1 MPPNAWSP
9 SSRAGRSPMRTL
21 IVVNDVAH
29 GPVLDGTELVAAR
42 DYLSD
47 PTWAERRGCRVLNLC
62 RSYRYQKAGYYTSL
76 LAHARGHRPL
86 PTLATIQAAKSS
98 TIVRFT
104 SEELYDEVQ
113 RSFADEAMGSVT
125 LEIFFGRETSGRH
138 LPLGAALF
146 GRLAL
151 PLMRATFV
159 RNDRSGEWSLTS
171 CAPLATEQLAP
182 DRRELL
188 VEAMHTFLRRRHTP
202 HRPDH
207 GRYDLAILHDPR
219 EAEPPS
225 NESALRRFEEAAE
238 AEGFAV
244 ELIEHEDYGRVGEFD
259 ALFIRETTA
268 VNHRTFRFAQ
278 RAAAAGL
285 VVIDD
290 PESILRCTNK
300 VYLAEA
306 LGRHAIPTPRTL
318 IAHRG
323 NLGQVAEAL
332 GFPCVLKQPDSSFSQ
347 GVVKAVD
354 AESFRAETSRLLRRS
369 DLVVAQA
376 FVPTEFDWRIGV
388 LARRPLF
395 ACKYYMAGWHWQVV
409 HREGN
414 ERTEG
419 GSECVPLTAVPPVV
433 LDAAVRAANLI
444 GDGLYGVDLKEIDG
458 QAYVIEVND
467 NPSIDAATE
476 DQLLGDGLYRAIMA
490 DIRRRLDE
498 RRRVRTP

>member
-1 MPPNAWSP
+1 
-9 SSRAGRSPMRTL
+9 MRTI

-29 GPVLDGTELVAAR
+29 GPVLEGTELVAAR

-47 PTWAERRGCRVLNLC
+47 PTWAEQRGCRVLNLC

-86 PTLATIQAAKSS
+86 PTLATMQAAKSS
-98 TIVRFT
+98 TIVRFV
-104 SEELYDEVQ
+104 SDELYDEIQ
-113 RSFADEAMGSVT
+113 RSFTTEPSGSVS
-125 LEIFFGRETSGRH
+125 LEIFFGRETTGLH
-138 LPLGAALF
+138 APLGAALF

-151 PLMRATFV
+151 PLMRASFV
-159 RNDRSGEWSLTS
+159 RNDRSGEWSLTA
-171 CAPLATEQLAP
+171 CTPLATEQLAL
-182 DRRELL
+182 DRRALL
-188 VEAMHTFLRRRHTP
+188 ADAMRTFLRRRHTP
-202 HRPDH
+202 HRPEH

-225 NESALRRFEEAAE
+225 NERALRLFEKAAE

-244 ELIEHEDYGRVGEFD
+244 ELIEREDYARVGEFD

-306 LGRHAIPTPRTL
+306 LGRHHIPAPQTL

-323 NLGQVAEAL
+323 NLTQVAEAL

-347 GVVKAVD
+347 GVVKAAD
-354 AESFRAETSRLLRRS
+354 AEEFRAQTAKLLRRS

-376 FVPTEFDWRIGV
+376 FMPTDFDWRIGV
-388 LARRPLF
+388 LARKPLY
-395 ACKYYMAGWHWQVV
+395 ACKYFMARRHWQIV
-409 HREGN
+409 RRDGDSL
-414 ERTEG
+414 TEG
-419 GSECVPLTAVPPVV
+419 ASECVPLEHVPSGVI
-433 LDAAVRAANLI
+433 DAAVRAANLM
-444 GDGLYGVDLKEIDG
+444 GDGLYGVDLKEIG
-458 QAYVIEVND
+458 GKAFVIEVND
-467 NPSIDAATE
+467 NPSIDAGCE
-476 DQLLGDGLYRAIMA
+476 DQLLGESLYRAIMA
-490 DIRRRLDE
+490 DFRRRLDE
-498 RRRVRTP
+498 RRRLRSPSGP

>member
-1 MPPNAWSP
+1 
-9 SSRAGRSPMRTL
+9 MRTI

-29 GPVLDGTELVAAR
+29 GPVLEGTELVAAR

-47 PTWAERRGCRVLNLC
+47 STWAEQRGCRVLNLC

-86 PTLATIQAAKSS
+86 PSLATMQAAKSA
-98 TIVRFT
+98 TIVRFI
-104 SEELYDEVQ
+104 SDELFEEVQ
-113 RSFADEAMGSVT
+113 RSFAGETMGSVT
-125 LEIFFGRETSGRH
+125 LEIFFGRETSGEH
-138 LPLGAALF
+138 LQLGASLF

-151 PLMRATFV
+151 PLMRAAFI

-182 DRRELL
+182 DRRTLL
-188 VEAMHTFLRRRHTP
+188 VDAMRTFLRRRHTP

-225 NESALRRFEEAAE
+225 NEGALRRFQEAAE

-244 ELIEHEDYGRVGEFD
+244 ELIEREDYARVGEFD

-306 LGRHAIPTPRTL
+306 LGRHGIPAPRTL

-323 NLGQVAEAL
+323 NLAQVAEAL
-332 GFPCVLKQPDSSFSQ
+332 GLPLVLKQPDSSFSQ
-347 GVVKAVD
+347 GVVKAID
-354 AESFRAETSRLLRRS
+354 AESFRAETARLLRRS

-376 FVPTEFDWRIGV
+376 FVPTDFDWRIGV
-388 LARRPLF
+388 LSRRPLF
-395 ACKYYMAGWHWQVV
+395 ACKYYMARWHWQVV
-409 HREGN
+409 RREGN

-419 GSECVPLTAVPPVV
+419 ASECVPLPDVPPAV

-444 GDGLYGVDLKEIDG
+444 GDGLYGVDIKEIDG

-467 NPSIDAATE
+467 NPSIDAESE
-476 DQLLGDGLYRAIMA
+476 DQLLGEALYRTVMA

-498 RRRVRTP
+498 RRRVRAP

>member
-1 MPPNAWSP
+1 MTPISWSP
-9 SSRAGRSPMRTL
+9 TPRTSRPPMRTI

-29 GPVLDGTELVAAR
+29 GPVLEGTELVAAR

-47 PTWAERRGCRVLNLC
+47 PSWAEKRGCRVLNLC

-86 PTLATIQAAKSS
+86 PSLATMQAAKSS
-98 TIVRFT
+98 TIVRFV
-104 SEELYDEVQ
+104 SDELYDEVQ
-113 RSFADEAMGSVT
+113 RSFAGEPSGSVT
-125 LEIFFGRETSGRH
+125 LEIFFGRETSGQH
-138 LPLGAALF
+138 LTLGAALF

-151 PLMRATFV
+151 PLMRAAFV

-182 DRRELL
+182 DRRMLL
-188 VEAMHTFLRRRHTP
+188 VEAMRTFLRRRHTP

-225 NESALRRFEEAAE
+225 NEEALRQFQKAAE

-244 ELIEHEDYGRVGEFD
+244 ELIEREDYARVGEFD

-278 RAAAAGL
+278 RASAAGL

-306 LGRHAIPTPRTL
+306 LGRHGIAAPRTM

-323 NLGQVAEAL
+323 NLGQVAETL

-347 GVVKAVD
+347 GVVKAAD
-354 AESFRAETSRLLRRS
+354 AEEYRAQTARLLRRS
-369 DLVVAQA
+369 ELLVAQA
-376 FVPTEFDWRIGV
+376 FMPTDFDWRIGV
-388 LARRPLF
+388 LARKPLF
-395 ACKYYMAGWHWQVV
+395 ACKYYMARWHWQVV
-409 HREGN
+409 RREGN

-419 GSECVPLTAVPPVV
+419 SSECVPLPDVPAAV

-444 GDGLYGVDLKEIDG
+444 GDGLYGVDLKEVG
-458 QAYVIEVND
+458 SLVYVIEVND

-476 DQLLGDGLYRAIMA
+476 DQLLGDSLYRTLMA
-490 DIRRRLDE
+490 DFRRRLDE